1 MEAEAVNLGI
11 QVAKNVGYLR
21 LIIELDLK
29 EVVDLSC
36 NRNGS
41 KSEIFSMIEAIR
53 ASLKSLNG

>member
-36 NRNGS
+36 NRNES

>member
-36 NRNGS
+36 NRKGS
-41 KSEIFSMIEAIR
+41 KPEIFSMIEAIR